1 MVFALQSLCWSKG
14 KLKEKV
20 TKFSISAGTS
30 RTSTLLSV
38 RCHCVPFQQ
47 PFLYLMNNTKY
58 AGGGVSVEENSTV
71 KVSMTSLFS
80 CAELFLIDVSVVRT
94 SLK

>member
-38 RCHCVPFQQ
+38 GRHCVPFQP

-58 AGGGVSVEENSTV
+58 AGGGVSLENSTV